1 MMVIH
6 FDYSMTKVL
15 ISSQSSK
22 YHASAPPG
30 DNMARSDR
38 EHSHERQNDLL
49 FFGYSVVII
58 HKCCLYLQ

>member
-1 MMVIH
+1 MVIH

-15 ISSQSSK
+15 ISNQSSK
-22 YHASAPPG
+22 YHASAPPD
-30 DNMARSDR
+30 DNMTRSDR
-38 EHSHERQNDLL
+38 EHSHETQNDLS